1 MGTEALF
8 TPGKIGKL
16 EIKNRL
22 VMSPMA
28 TNFATI
34 DGQVTRELI
43 DHYVE
48 RAKGGIGLIIVEYTR
63 IETELQPASAT
74 GANLQLGSHSH
85 IVGMSQLTDAVHEY
99 GTKIF
104 VQLSLGLGSY
114 GVPELYPKGK
124 LANAVSETCSPLWPD
139 RVLHVLTIE
148 EIEQLVEAFAEAVE
162 RARLAGFDGVD
173 IHGHSMYLLAQF
185 MSPYTNKR
193 TDKYGDPSVLPLEL
207 IKAAKDRVG
216 NDYPLSFRWNI
227 DEFLEGGRTLE
238 QSKID
243 AKRFEQA
250 GIHAILVM
258 GGNFWVPGGAVHSCP
273 PMSYPQGYLRPLA
286 KAMKEAVNIPVILSS
301 KIRDPLLAAKIL
313 EDGEADFIG
322 QGRAL
327 LADPEWPNKVAEGRF
342 DDICPCIADMDGCLD
357 RMANFKQV
365 RCTVNARTGREG
377 EYKIESAG
385 KSKKVLVV
393 GGGPGGMEAARVA
406 ALQGHEVT
414 LYEKSDRLGG
424 RVSLAGMVPHKDDIN
439 KIIQYLKTQINK
451 LGVEVI
457 LGEEVTPE
465 LVEGLQ
471 PEAVIVAT
479 GARPLIPEIPGVNR
493 HNVFKADD
501 IIAERAEVTGER
513 IAVAGGGFVGLD
525 TAVFLAEKKRKKVT
539 VIEQFAFEAVGVNPY
554 NMNYMDLFQ
563 RLNELE
569 VKIVPETRIEEIKD
583 SGVVVTDKEGK
594 RRIIKADSVV
604 LAMGGIPNKE
614 LAESLRGGALKV
626 YTVGDCVEAGKI
638 INAIAGGF
646 RAAFNL

>member
-1 MGTEALF
+1 MGIEVLF
-8 TPGKIGKL
+8 QPGKIGKL

-43 DHYVE
+43 DHYLE

-74 GANLQLGSHSH
+74 GANLQLDSHSH
-85 IVGMSQLTDAVHEY
+85 IVGMSHLTDAVHEY

-114 GVPELYPKGK
+114 GVPELYPEGK
-124 LANAVSETCSPLWPD
+124 LANAVSETYSPLWPD
-139 RVLHVLTIE
+139 RVLHVLTTN
-148 EIEQLVEAFAEAVE
+148 EIEQLIEAFAEATE
-162 RARLAGFDGVD
+162 RARIAGFDGVD

-193 TDKYGDPSVLPLEL
+193 TDKYGDTAAIPLEL
-207 IKAAKDRVG
+207 IKAVRDKVG

-250 GIHAILVM
+250 GINAVLMM

-286 KAMKEAVNIPVILSS
+286 KAMKETVNIPVILPS

-322 QGRAL
+322 LGRAL

-357 RMANFKQV
+357 RMANFKKV
-365 RCTVNARTGREG
+365 RCTVNARVGRER
-377 EYKIESAG
+377 EYKIETA
-385 KSKKVLVV
+385 KRSKKVLVI

-406 ALQGHEVT
+406 ALRGHKVT
-414 LYEKSDRLGG
+414 LYEKSDELGG
-424 RVSLAGMVPHKDDIN
+424 RIILAGLIPHKDDVN
-439 KIIQYLKTQINK
+439 KIIQYLTTQINK
-451 LGVEVI
+451 LGVKVV
-457 LGEEVTPE
+457 LRKEVTPE
-465 LVEGLQ
+465 LVEALQ
-471 PEAVIVAT
+471 PEAVIVAI
-479 GARPLIPEIPGVNR
+479 GAQRLIPEIPGVNR
-493 HNVFKADD
+493 ANLFVADD
-501 IIAERAEVTGER
+501 IVAEKAEVTGEN
-513 IAVAGGGFVGLD
+513 IVVAGGGFVGLD
-525 TAVFLAEKKRKKVT
+525 TAVFLAEKKQKKVT
-539 VIEQFAFEAVGVNPY
+539 VVEQLAFEAVGVNPY
-554 NMNYMDLFQ
+554 NMNYMDMFK
-563 RLNELE
+563 RLAELGVE
-569 VKIVPETRIEEIKD
+569 LTPETKIEEITD

-594 RRIIKADSVV
+594 KRIIEADSVV
-604 LAMGGIPNKE
+604 LATGGIPNKA
-614 LAESLRGGALKV
+614 LAEALKEKALEV
-626 YTVGDCVEAGKI
+626 YTVGDCVESGKI

-646 RAAFNL
+646 RVAFDL